1 LSKTN
6 KLLTGIISATMI
18 TAAGC
23 GNNESLPPVPEDTD
37 CGDWEWEADEGVWEC
52 DDDYSS
58 HYGHYFY
65 GGRFY
70 STKSRLKTSSAYKSY
85 KSSGSFKGGGKTASS
100 SSGFGKGSSGGF
112 GG

>member
-1 LSKTN
+1 MSKTN

-70 STKSRLKTSSAYKSY
+70 STKSSLKTSSAYKSY
-85 KSSGSFKGGGKTASS
+85 KSSSSFKGGGKTASS